1 MLRYKKRDG
10 RAPPAVAAELP
21 HSVCYLRDSRIGLS
35 LTVPRLYAIADRTSR
50 CFLQQIGIVADD
62 LTGALDAA
70 GPFATRGL
78 STYVAISPY
87 PLAREESGWDVLCY
101 STQTRNLDERDAAGP
116 VRLATG
122 HLARLGFR
130 RLFKKID
137 STLRGHVGI
146 EIDAMLELSE
156 SPGAFIAPAFPALGR
171 TVRDGVL
178 FVDDRPLQAVQE
190 GNDPLSQ
197 PGSASLVE
205 LLRRQTD
212 RQVGL
217 VGLASVERGEP
228 AIEEDVGALIGA
240 GCTLVAFDAATQ
252 EHLERIDAVL
262 KRGWPDGLLVGS
274 AGLASAVAAGLAERR
289 VDAEAEPEQAASQG
303 GIVLVSGSVNP
314 ATLTQLDRLKDLPG
328 IRMVPMQDAVVL
340 DSTAGEDAEL
350 DEVTAEVRRTLDEGY
365 DPVLFWAGGVAS
377 AAPEVPPSE
386 ISERSRRLN
395 SFLRRLAGDIPASP
409 KLAAFV
415 LVGGDTAHSILTG
428 LHARGVVVHSEFEPG
443 IPTGAIAG
451 GPLDSTPLVTKAGG
465 FGAPDALALMI
476 EYLRKQRSPA
486 TNH

>member
-1 MLRYKKRDG
+1 M
-10 RAPPAVAAELP
+10 
-21 HSVCYLRDSRIGLS
+21 
-35 LTVPRLYAIADRTSR
+35 
-50 CFLQQIGIVADD
+50 QQIGIVADD

-87 PLAREESGWDVLCY
+87 PIAREESGWDVLCY
-101 STQTRNLDERDAAGP
+101 NTQTRNLDERDAAGP

-130 RLFKKID
+130 RLFNKID

-146 EIDAMLELSE
+146 EIDAMLEVSE
-156 SPGAFIAPAFPALGR
+156 SPGALVAPAFPAAGR
-171 TVRDGVL
+171 TVRHGVMLVDG
-178 FVDDRPLQAVQE
+178 RPLQAVQE
-190 GNDPLSQ
+190 GNDPLSR
-197 PGSASLVE
+197 PGSGSLVE

-228 AIEEDVGALIGA
+228 AIEENVGALIGA

-274 AGLASAVAAGLAERR
+274 AGLASAVAAGVARHGPE
-289 VDAEAEPEQAASQG
+289 AEAQPERAASQR

-314 ATLTQLDRLKDLPG
+314 ATLTQLDHLENTPG

-340 DSTAGEDAEL
+340 DSPAGEDAEH
-350 DEVTAEVRRTLDEGY
+350 DEVTAEVRRTLEAGHDA
-365 DPVLFWAGGVAS
+365 VLFWAGGVAG

-386 ISERSRRLN
+386 IAERSRRLN
-395 SFLRRLAGDIPASP
+395 SFLRRLAGGILVSAKP
-409 KLAAFV
+409 AAFV
-415 LVGGDTAHSILTG
+415 LVGGDTAFSVLTG
-428 LHARGVVVHSEFEPG
+428 LHARGAAVRSEFEPG
-443 IPTGAIAG
+443 IPAGAISG
-451 GPLDSTPLVTKAGG
+451 GPLDSTPVVTKAGG
-465 FGAPDALALMI
+465 FGAPDALARVI
-476 EYLRKQRSPA
+476 EYLRRQRSPA
-486 TNH
+486 ANH